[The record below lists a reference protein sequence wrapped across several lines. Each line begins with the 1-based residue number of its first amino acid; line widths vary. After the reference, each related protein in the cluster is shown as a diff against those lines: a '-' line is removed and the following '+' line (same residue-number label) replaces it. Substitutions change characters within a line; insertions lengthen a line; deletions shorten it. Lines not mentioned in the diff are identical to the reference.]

1 MGVIQDNGT
10 FVIVAK
16 MPGREARD
24 HEDIFFTLLSLEI
37 IIIICF

>member
-16 MPGREARD
+16 MPDREARE
-24 HEDIFFTLLSLEI
+24 HEECMSEKIFFDPS
-37 IIIICF
+37 FP